1 MAKRKGVSIKDVARE
16 SQASLTTVSL
26 VLNNRD
32 RRISSATRERVLNTV
47 DRLGYRPSRLA
58 QGLQAQKSGILAILV
73 PELRHAFA
81 DVYFGELISAIHDH
95 ASRAGYKILLEVAHP
110 EFIKSRQ
117 HLEIF
122 DRHFVDGMLC
132 LGVTTKDTYLRDF
145 RDSSRPVLIVN
156 NYFPDVELNHVKC
169 DYRQA
174 GQLATRHLLE
184 LGHERIGLIHGA
196 PEVQTTIDLRLGI
209 EETLASAGLGLPE
222 TRVRDGQYV
231 EEGGAAAAEELLK
244 AGLDLTAIIAGN
256 DKMAIGAMSAIKA
269 RGRHVPNDLSIVGCD
284 DIPLAA
290 FCDPPLTTV
299 HTPLYEIGKRA
310 CRKLL
315 ELLDGKVDSVAETHP
330 ISLTVRQ
337 STTSVRQSS

>member
-16 SQASLTTVSL
+16 SKASLTTVSL

-32 RRISSATRERVLNTV
+32 RRISAATRERVLTTV

-81 DVYFGELISAIHDH
+81 DVYFGELISAIHDY
-95 ASRAGYKILLEVAHP
+95 ASEAGYKVLLEVAHP
-110 EFIKSRQ
+110 KYIESQQ

-122 DRHFVDGMLC
+122 DRRFVDGMLC
-132 LGVTTKDTYLRDF
+132 LGVTAKDTYLRDF

-169 DYRQA
+169 DYHQA
-174 GQLATRHLLE
+174 GQLATKHLLE

-196 PEVQTTIDLRLGI
+196 PEVQTSIDLRHGV
-209 EETLASAGLGLPE
+209 EETLAAAGFGLPE
-222 TRVRDGQYV
+222 SRVRDGQYV
-231 EEGGAAAAEELLK
+231 EEGGAAAADALLNT
-244 AGLDLTAIIAGN
+244 GHNLTAMIAGN
-256 DKMAIGAMSAIKA
+256 DKMAIGAMSAMKA
-269 RGRHVPNDLSIVGCD
+269 RGHHVPTDISIVGCD

-290 FCDPPLTTV
+290 YCDPPLTTV

-310 CRKLL
+310 CRRLL

-337 STTSVRQSS
+337 STTSASQSS